1 MKKLEELLKKAEKP
15 SHEALR
21 LHPVYQGK
29 VQVIPKVPIRNLG
42 DLGIWYTPGV
52 AAPCRE
58 ISRDKSK
65 VYEYTNRGNT
75 IAIISDGTRILGLGN
90 IGPEAGLPVME
101 GKALLFKYLGG
112 VDAYPIC
119 VGTTEVD
126 EIVSFCKWISPS
138 IGGINLEDIESPKC
152 FLLLDKLREELSISV
167 FHDDQQGTAVITLAG
182 LINALRV
189 VGKKMEEVK
198 IAVIGMGAANTANL
212 RLLVKAGVDP
222 KKVVICDIGG
232 IIRKEDAKR
241 FEPWDPRRKFALIT
255 NPEGRSGGI
264 EEALEGADVCIAFS
278 KPGPGTIKPEWVA
291 KMAKDSIVFACA
303 NPVPEIWPWEALQAG
318 AKVVATGRSD
328 FPNQVNNSLG
338 FPAIFRGALEV
349 RATKITDE
357 MCIAAAYAIADF
369 TYKRGLKE
377 DYIVPTMD
385 EEEMYVEEAL
395 AVAKKAMEEGVAQVL
410 LDEGEL
416 RSRIERKIREGRE
429 ILRVLMES
437 GLIKEA

>member
-1 MKKLEELLKKAEKP
+1 MKKLEELLKKAEEP
-15 SHEALR
+15 SREALR

-29 VQVIPKVPIRNLG
+29 VQVIPKVPIKDFR
-42 DLGIWYTPGV
+42 DFGIWYTPGV

-264 EEALEGADVCIAFS
+264 EQALEGADVCIAFS

-369 TYKRGLKE
+369 AYKRGLRE

-395 AVAKKAMEEGVAQVL
+395 AVAKKAMEEGVAQVY